1 MRTGYDITKSLYERS
16 LERRRRLKIVSMII
30 AAILGALLLFVGSI
44 AACISCHAPVYH
56 SFTKKVG
63 SLEEIKNELDPRLA
77 IVYPEL
83 EELGL
88 MDYPYSFTD
97 FSLNMDGR
105 DRSAKPIGY
114 NIFNVILIEP
124 REDYYCRFSI
134 SCRKIEGGSAE
145 DRLYESEFEDTR
157 VSMKQI
163 DVDHKGYHYT
173 FSVEYSTGKLMSMED
188 QLKGRQEIAELLQAM
203 VKQFLGIE

>member
-63 SLEEIKNELDPRLA
+63 SLDEIKNELDPRLA
-77 IVYPEL
+77 IVYPKL

-88 MDYPYSFTD
+88 GDYSFTE

-114 NIFNVILIEP
+114 NIYRVIPIEP
-124 REDYYCRFSI
+124 REDYHCEFSI
-134 SCRKIEGGSAE
+134 SCRKIEGWSAE
-145 DRLYESEFEDTR
+145 DRLYEDEYEYTR
-157 VSMKQI
+157 VSSKQI
-163 DVDHKGYHYT
+163 KVDHKGYRYT
-173 FSVEYSTGKLMSMED
+173 FSVDYSTGKLMSMED
-188 QLKGRQEIAELLQAM
+188 QLKGRQEIAEQLRTM
-203 VKQFLGIE
+203 VKQVLGIE

>member
-63 SLEEIKNELDPRLA
+63 SLDEIKNELDPRLA
-77 IVYPEL
+77 IVYPKL

-88 MDYPYSFTD
+88 GDYSFTE

-114 NIFNVILIEP
+114 NIYRVIPIEP
-124 REDYYCRFSI
+124 REDYHCEFSI
-134 SCRKIEGGSAE
+134 SCRKIEGWSAE
-145 DRLYESEFEDTR
+145 DRLYEDEYEYTR
-157 VSMKQI
+157 VSSKQI
-163 DVDHKGYHYT
+163 KVDHKGYRYT
-173 FSVEYSTGKLMSMED
+173 FSVDYSTGRLMSMED
-188 QLKGRQEIAELLQAM
+188 QLKGRQEIAEQLRTM
-203 VKQFLGIE
+203 VKQVLGIE

>member
-63 SLEEIKNELDPRLA
+63 SLDEIKNELDPRLA
-77 IVYPEL
+77 IVYPKL

-88 MDYPYSFTD
+88 GDYSYTE

-114 NIFNVILIEP
+114 NIYRVIPIEP
-124 REDYYCRFSI
+124 REDYHCEFSI
-134 SCRKIEGGSAE
+134 SCRKIEGWSAE
-145 DRLYESEFEDTR
+145 DRLYEDEYEYTR
-157 VSMKQI
+157 VSSKQI
-163 DVDHKGYHYT
+163 KVDHKGYRYT
-173 FSVEYSTGKLMSMED
+173 FSVDYSTGRLMSMED
-188 QLKGRQEIAELLQAM
+188 QLKGRQEIAELLRTI
-203 VKQFLGIE
+203 VKQVLGIE

>member
-56 SFTKKVG
+56 NFTKKVG
-63 SLEEIKNELDPRLA
+63 SLDEIKNELDPRLA
-77 IVYPEL
+77 IVYPKL

-88 MDYPYSFTD
+88 RDYSFTE
-97 FSLNMDGR
+97 FMLKMDGR

-114 NIFNVILIEP
+114 RIHDVILIEP
-124 REDYYCRFSI
+124 REDYHCEFSI
-134 SCRKIEGGSAE
+134 SCRKIEGWSAE
-145 DRLYESEFEDTR
+145 DGLYEDEYEDTR
-157 VSMKQI
+157 VSSKQI
-163 DVDHKGYHYT
+163 KVDHKGYRYT

-188 QLKGRQEIAELLQAM
+188 QFKGRQEIGELLQRIA
-203 VKQFLGIE
+203 KQMLGIE

>member
-56 SFTKKVG
+56 SCIKKVG

-77 IVYPEL
+77 IVYPKL

-88 MDYPYSFTD
+88 RDYSYTD
-97 FSLNMDGR
+97 FSLNMDGQA
-105 DRSAKPIGY
+105 RSAKPIGY
-114 NIFNVILIEP
+114 RIHDVILIEP

-134 SCRKIEGGSAE
+134 SCIKIEGGSAE

-157 VSMKQI
+157 VSTKQI
-163 DVDHKGYHYT
+163 DVDHKGYRYT
-173 FSVEYSTGKLMSMED
+173 FSVEYSTGRLMSMKD
-188 QLKGRQEIAELLQAM
+188 QLKGRQEIAEQLRTM
-203 VKQFLGIE
+203 VKQVLGIE

>member
-16 LERRRRLKIVSMII
+16 LERRRRLKIVSIVI

-63 SLEEIKNELDPRLA
+63 SLDEIKNDLDPRLA
-77 IVYPEL
+77 IVYPKL

-88 MDYPYSFTD
+88 GDYSFTE

-114 NIFNVILIEP
+114 NIYRVIPIEP
-124 REDYYCRFSI
+124 REDYHCEFSI
-134 SCRKIEGGSAE
+134 SCRKIEGWSAE
-145 DRLYESEFEDTR
+145 DRLYEDEYEYTR
-157 VSMKQI
+157 VSSKQI
-163 DVDHKGYHYT
+163 KVDHKGYRYT
-173 FSVEYSTGKLMSMED
+173 FSVDYSTGRLMSMED
-188 QLKGRQEIAELLQAM
+188 QLKGRQEIAEQLRTM
-203 VKQFLGIE
+203 VKQVLGIE

>member
-1 MRTGYDITKSLYERS
+1 MKTGYDITKSLYERS
-16 LERRRRLKIVSMII
+16 VERRRRLKIVSIVI

-63 SLEEIKNELDPRLA
+63 SLDEIKNELDPRLA
-77 IVYPEL
+77 IVYPKL

-88 MDYPYSFTD
+88 GDYSFTE

-114 NIFNVILIEP
+114 NIYRVIPIEP
-124 REDYYCRFSI
+124 REDYHCEFSI
-134 SCRKIEGGSAE
+134 SCRKIEGWSAE
-145 DRLYESEFEDTR
+145 DRL
-157 VSMKQI
+157 
-163 DVDHKGYHYT
+163 
-173 FSVEYSTGKLMSMED
+173 
-188 QLKGRQEIAELLQAM
+188 
-203 VKQFLGIE
+203 

>member
-1 MRTGYDITKSLYERS
+1 MKTGYDITKSLYERS
-16 LERRRRLKIVSMII
+16 VERRRRLKIVSIVI

-63 SLEEIKNELDPRLA
+63 SLDEIKNELDPRLA
-77 IVYPEL
+77 IVYPKL

-88 MDYPYSFTD
+88 GDYSFTE

-114 NIFNVILIEP
+114 NIYRVIPIEP
-124 REDYYCRFSI
+124 REDYHCEFSI
-134 SCRKIEGGSAE
+134 SCRKIEGWSAE
-145 DRLYESEFEDTR
+145 DRLYEDEYEYTR
-157 VSMKQI
+157 VSSKQI
-163 DVDHKGYHYT
+163 KVDHKGYRYT
-173 FSVEYSTGKLMSMED
+173 FSVDYSTGRLMSMED
-188 QLKGRQEIAELLQAM
+188 QLNGRQEIAELLRTI
-203 VKQFLGIE
+203 VKQVLGIE

>member
-1 MRTGYDITKSLYERS
+1 MKTGYDITKSLYERS
-16 LERRRRLKIVSMII
+16 VERRRRLKIVSMII

-56 SFTKKVG
+56 SFTKKVS

-77 IVYPEL
+77 IVYPKL

-88 MDYPYSFTD
+88 GDYSFTE

-114 NIFNVILIEP
+114 NIYRVIPIEP
-124 REDYYCRFSI
+124 REDYHCEFSI
-134 SCRKIEGGSAE
+134 SCRKIEGWSAE
-145 DRLYESEFEDTR
+145 DRLYEDEYEYTR
-157 VSMKQI
+157 VSSKQI
-163 DVDHKGYHYT
+163 KVDHKGYRYT
-173 FSVEYSTGKLMSMED
+173 FSVDYSTGRLMSMED
-188 QLKGRQEIAELLQAM
+188 QLKGRQEIAEQLRTM
-203 VKQFLGIE
+203 VKQVLGIE

>member
-56 SFTKKVG
+56 SFTKKVS
-63 SLEEIKNELDPRLA
+63 SLDEIKNELDPRLA
-77 IVYPEL
+77 IVYPKL

-88 MDYPYSFTD
+88 GDYSFTE

-114 NIFNVILIEP
+114 NIYRVIPIEP
-124 REDYYCRFSI
+124 REDYHCEFSI
-134 SCRKIEGGSAE
+134 SCRKIEGWSAE
-145 DRLYESEFEDTR
+145 DRLYEDEYEYTR
-157 VSMKQI
+157 VSSKQI
-163 DVDHKGYHYT
+163 KVDHKGYRYT
-173 FSVEYSTGKLMSMED
+173 FSVDYSTGRLMSMED
-188 QLKGRQEIAELLQAM
+188 QLKGRQEIAEQLRTM
-203 VKQFLGIE
+203 VKQVLGIE

>member
-16 LERRRRLKIVSMII
+16 LERRRRLKIVSIVI

-56 SFTKKVG
+56 SFTKKVD

-77 IVYPEL
+77 IVYPKL

-88 MDYPYSFTD
+88 RDYSYTEFM
-97 FSLNMDGR
+97 LEMDGR

-114 NIFNVILIEP
+114 RIHDVILIEP
-124 REDYYCRFSI
+124 REDYYCSFSI

-145 DRLYESEFEDTR
+145 DRLYEDEYEYNR

-173 FSVEYSTGKLMSMED
+173 FSVEYSTGRLMSMED

-203 VKQFLGIE
+203 VKQVLGIE

>member
-1 MRTGYDITKSLYERS
+1 MKTGYDITKSLYERS
-16 LERRRRLKIVSMII
+16 VERRRRLKSVSIVI

-63 SLEEIKNELDPRLA
+63 SLDEIKNELDPRLA
-77 IVYPEL
+77 IVYPKL

-88 MDYPYSFTD
+88 GDYSFTE

-114 NIFNVILIEP
+114 NIYRVIPIEP
-124 REDYYCRFSI
+124 REDYHCEFSI
-134 SCRKIEGGSAE
+134 SCRKIEGWSAE
-145 DRLYESEFEDTR
+145 DRLYEDEYEYTR
-157 VSMKQI
+157 VSSKQI
-163 DVDHKGYHYT
+163 KVDHKGYRYT
-173 FSVEYSTGKLMSMED
+173 FSVDYSTGRLMSMED
-188 QLKGRQEIAELLQAM
+188 QLKGRQEIAEQLRTV
-203 VKQFLGIE
+203 VKQVLGIE

>member
-77 IVYPEL
+77 IVYPKL

-88 MDYPYSFTD
+88 GASYSYTE

-114 NIFNVILIEP
+114 NIYSVIPIEP
-124 REDYYCRFSI
+124 REDYHCEFSI
-134 SCRKIEGGSAE
+134 SCRKIEGWSAE
-145 DRLYESEFEDTR
+145 DRLYEDEYEYTR
-157 VSMKQI
+157 VSSKQI
-163 DVDHKGYHYT
+163 KIDHKGYRYT
-173 FSVEYSTGKLMSMED
+173 FSVDYSTGKLMSMED
-188 QLKGRQEIAELLQAM
+188 QLKGRQEIAEQLRTM
-203 VKQFLGIE
+203 VKQVLGIE